1 MGFNLLYEREFIES
15 HSYYQKVTLERS
27 VLFQRLMGQ
36 PDRKKNNPEKN
47 NEGLYIFPKGTYQM
61 GKAPY
66 MEASIGIENIFKAVR
81 IDYVWRL
88 NYLKHPGIQN
98 SGIRATIALTF

>member
-1 MGFNLLYEREFIES
+1 MN
-15 HSYYQKVTLERS
+15 
-27 VLFQRLMGQ
+27 
-36 PDRKKNNPEKN
+36 
-47 NEGLYIFPKGTYQM
+47 KGTYQM

-66 MEASIGIENIFKAVR
+66 MEASLGIENIFKAVR
-81 IDYVWRL
+81 IDYVCRL

>member
-1 MGFNLLYEREFIES
+1 
-15 HSYYQKVTLERS
+15 
-27 VLFQRLMGQ
+27 
-36 PDRKKNNPEKN
+36 
-47 NEGLYIFPKGTYQM
+47 M

-98 SGIRATIALTF
+98 NGIRATIALTF